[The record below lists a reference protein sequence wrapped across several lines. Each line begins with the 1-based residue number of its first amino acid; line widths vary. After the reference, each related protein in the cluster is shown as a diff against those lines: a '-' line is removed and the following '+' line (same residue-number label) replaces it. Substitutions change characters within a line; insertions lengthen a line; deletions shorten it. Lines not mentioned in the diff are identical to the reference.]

1 MLVVVEKD
9 SKMITV
15 FTPTYNRA
23 YLLPRLYE
31 SLKSQTFKDFEWLIV
46 DDGSTDGTRD
56 LIAGWINER
65 LFNIRYYYQENGGK
79 HRTINMGTQLA
90 KGEWFFI
97 VDSDDILPDNSLEIV
112 KKWIDTVRDDETF
125 AGVCGVKRDITGQTP
140 FGFSFDVL
148 DLTPFE
154 IGEITREDKAEVVKT
169 QILRNYPFPD
179 IEGEKFCAEGLVWN
193 RIGRKY
199 KLRYFNEVIYNYEYL
214 NDGLTLNSMINRR
227 KSPTYA
233 TMVYRE
239 QLPYLCSMKKKLKVS
254 CNYWRFWGFAKKVN
268 WREKLPT
275 YTYLLLPFGLL
286 MMIFDSI
293 KIRMKE

>member
-1 MLVVVEKD
+1 
-9 SKMITV
+9 MITV
-15 FTPTYNRA
+15 FTSTYNRA
-23 YLLPRLYE
+23 CLLPRLYE
-31 SLKSQTFKDFEWLIV
+31 SLKKVVFKDFEWLIV
-46 DDGSTDGTRD
+46 DDGSIDGTRGLVD
-56 LIAGWINER
+56 GWIKEKIID
-65 LFNIRYYYQENGGK
+65 IRYYYQENGGK
-79 HRTINMGTQLA
+79 HRAINKGAQLA
-90 KGEWFFI
+90 KGEFFFI
-97 VDSDDILPDNSLEIV
+97 VDSDDTLPVDSLEIV
-112 KKWIDTVRDDETF
+112 NKWIDTVRDDEAF
-125 AGVCGVKRDITGQTP
+125 AGVCGVKRDITGQTHSE
-140 FGFSFDVL
+140 FGFEVM

-154 IGEITREDKAEVVKT
+154 IGEITREDKAEIIKT
-169 QILRNYPFPD
+169 QILRDYPFPD

-254 CNYWRFWGFAKKVN
+254 CNYWRFFWLAKKLN